1 MPVFLTTYAQRVDDL
16 LGEYQQ
22 AAKGKISN
30 STLDPEPDSDAED
43 SARLDG
49 VEAQPLRTGERIYLG
64 LSVSML
70 DQKQTIPFLAPG
82 PRTSARI
89 RRLARDRSRDDE
101 RETDDRRVELAAGHG
116 TEQPDGDDTGQE
128 PTAVGFNRRTETRF
142 QRQTDRR
149 RDRKNRMT
157 TSSCF
162 WSFIRKR
169 FPMTT
174 QFALDQFVLR
184 GGKLVVFVD
193 PFCALDRS
201 SPQTGMMPPQSSST
215 MDKLFKAWGMTF
227 DTSRVVAD
235 MEHVAQL
242 QQGPNPAVLALNET
256 AVNKEDVVTAD
267 ADNLIMAFSGVFA
280 GTPPEGLTKT
290 VLLKSSK
297 RSQLV
302 DPMMASMSGEQI
314 LNSFVSSGTEYALA
328 VRLTGKFK
336 TAFPEGKP
344 KPKQPNAPP
353 KENEKPEEGLKE
365 SKQPSAVVLVG
376 DADMIQDP
384 LAIREI
390 QGLGQRLILPLNG
403 NLAFAQ
409 SAVEQL
415 AGDSNLIA
423 VRSRASRERPFTVVQ
438 KMQADADA
446 NYRSK
451 IKELE
456 AEPGRNAAQSERPA
470 KRQGK
475 RSALY
480 SFARTTAGAGQFPQ
494 DRSGRENSVERH
506 AQETARGNRFARN

>member
-1 MPVFLTTYAQRVDDL
+1 
-16 LGEYQQ
+16 
-22 AAKGKISN
+22 
-30 STLDPEPDSDAED
+30 
-43 SARLDG
+43 
-49 VEAQPLRTGERIYLG
+49 
-64 LSVSML
+64 ML
-70 DQKQTIPFLAPG
+70 DQKQTIPLLAPA
-82 PRTSARI
+82 RERLLDYDVSRAIARVMTSEKPTIGVLSSLPVMGQNSPMPVRGQNQPAWAV
-89 RRLARDRSRDDE
+89 LEELKRDFNVKQIDVATEKMDDDIKLLLVIHPKAVSD
-101 RETDDRRVELAAGHG
+101 ET
-116 TEQPDGDDTGQE
+116 QY
-128 PTAVGFNRRTETRF
+128 
-142 QRQTDRR
+142 
-149 RDRKNRMT
+149 
-157 TSSCF
+157 
-162 WSFIRKR
+162 
-169 FPMTT
+169 
-174 QFALDQFVLR
+174 ALDQFLLR

-201 SPQTGMMPPQSSST
+201 SPQTGMMPPPSSST
-215 MDKLFKAWGMTF
+215 MEKLFKAWGLTF

-256 AVNKEDVVTAD
+256 AVNKDDVVTAD
-267 ADNLIMAFSGVFA
+267 ADNLIMAFSGAFA
-280 GTPPEGLTKT
+280 GMPPDGLTKT

-314 LNSFVSSGTEYALA
+314 LNSFVSGGTEYALA

-344 KPKQPNAPP
+344 KSKQPNAPP
-353 KENEKPEEGLKE
+353 KENEKSEEGLKE

-438 KMQADADA
+438 KLQADADT

-456 AEPGRNAAQSERPA
+456 QNLAETQRKVNDLQKGKESGQQFILSPEQQQELVNFRKTEADVKVQLKDMRKKLRAEIDSLETKTKWINIAAMPAAVIAAGFFLAMA
-470 KRQGK
+470 KRK
-475 RSALY
+475 RA
-480 SFARTTAGAGQFPQ
+480 TA
-494 DRSGRENSVERH
+494 
-506 AQETARGNRFARN
+506 